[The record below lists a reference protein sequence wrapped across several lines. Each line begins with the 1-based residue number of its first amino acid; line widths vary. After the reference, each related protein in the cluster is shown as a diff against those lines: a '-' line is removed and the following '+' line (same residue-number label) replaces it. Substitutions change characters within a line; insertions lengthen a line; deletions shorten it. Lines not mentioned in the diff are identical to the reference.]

1 MNGNGRESV
10 FINMFMVHSLTV
22 KIQDDAKTGAMHL
35 TRGPL
40 LFSKSICFQLLFYIF
55 FPKIFTINRTKNVH
69 LLRDVDNPFCGKMLA
84 KL

>member
-22 KIQDDAKTGAMHL
+22 KIQGDAKTGAMHL
-35 TRGPL
+35 ARGPF
-40 LFSKSICFQLLFYIF
+40 LFSPNQFVLNYFFVYF

-69 LLRDVDNPFCGKMLA
+69 LLRDS
-84 KL
+84 